1 MNIYIFLGTRTLHF
15 FNFFLLL
22 FFMTRV
28 TFRLQSDAFAF
39 LFLFAFPI
47 IVTKCGNRNS
57 KFGILVFYADC
68 LRGGAGSGAL
78 CSCIVIS
85 SVQTDT

>member
-1 MNIYIFLGTRTLHF
+1 MNIYFFGDQDQHF
-15 FNFFLLL
+15 SNFFLLL

-68 LRGGAGSGAL
+68 LRGGAGSGTL
-78 CSCIVIS
+78 SSCIVIS
-85 SVQTDT
+85 SVPNDT